1 MKVGDLVRFP
11 EILSLGLGIV
21 VKVVSENVCFV
32 SWSGRSPTIETS
44 SRLELI
50 SESFYCL
57 LHVKLKVFKYCVVSC
72 VLVLSF
78 KFVFDS

>member
-50 SESFYCL
+50 SESR
-57 LHVKLKVFKYCVVSC
+57 
-72 VLVLSF
+72 
-78 KFVFDS
+78 